1 MSADERVS
9 GAPVDSD
16 DEAARRVGVAHRIP
30 VEHVADAV
38 TAHQALAL
46 HLEAV
51 LKTLADGGAD
61 LATLALTVRAPG
73 ALEHEELSRGV
84 ALIVH
89 ATARTR

>member
-1 MSADERVS
+1 MSADEPAA

-38 TAHQALAL
+38 TAYQALAL
-46 HLEAV
+46 HVEAV

-61 LATLALTVRAPG
+61 LATLALTVKAPG
-73 ALEHEELSRGV
+73 SLEGRELKDGV
-84 ALIVH
+84 ALIVR
-89 ATARTR
+89 ASARRR